1 VEFFHKK
8 GRRMKYE
15 KLVIEKREFLI
26 LKQLLNIEEQQKETT
41 VKNHILKLRE
51 ELKEAIFLDEEEMK
65 NTDVVRLNSLV
76 TVSSE
81 DSNWENTFQLVVPSK
96 SNIAEKKISI
106 LMPMGSAVIGYAK
119 GDVIQ
124 WEFPGGIKSL
134 RILDVKK

>member
-1 VEFFHKK
+1 
-8 GRRMKYE
+8 MKYE
-15 KLVIEKREFLI
+15 KLVIEKKEFLT
-26 LKQLLNIEEQQKETT
+26 LKKLLNIEEQQKETT

-65 NTDVVRLNSLV
+65 HTDVVRLNSIV

-81 DSNWENTFQLVVPSK
+81 DNNWKNTFQLVVPSK
-96 SNIAEKKISI
+96 SNIAEKKTSI

-134 RILDVKK
+134 RILDVKQINE

>member
-1 VEFFHKK
+1 
-8 GRRMKYE
+8 MKYE
-15 KLVIEKREFLI
+15 KLVIEKKEFLV

-51 ELKEAIFLDEEEMK
+51 ELKEAIFLDEEEMH
-65 NTDVVRLNSLV
+65 TDVVRFNSLV

-81 DSNWENTFQLVVPSK
+81 DSNWKNTFQLVVPSK

-106 LMPMGSAVIGYAK
+106 LMPMGSAVMGYAK

-134 RILDVKK
+134 KILDVKI

>member
-1 VEFFHKK
+1 
-8 GRRMKYE
+8 MKYE
-15 KLVIEKREFLI
+15 KLVIEKKEFLV

-51 ELKEAIFLDEEEMK
+51 ELKEAIFLDEEEMH
-65 NTDVVRLNSLV
+65 TDVVRFNSLV

-81 DSNWENTFQLVVPSK
+81 DSNWKNTFQLVVPSK
-96 SNIAEKKISI
+96 SNISEKKISI
-106 LMPMGSAVIGYAK
+106 LMPMGSAVMGYAK

-134 RILDVKK
+134 EILDVKM

>member
-1 VEFFHKK
+1 
-8 GRRMKYE
+8 MKYE
-15 KLVIEKREFLI
+15 KLVIEKKDFLV

-51 ELKEAIFLDEEEMK
+51 ELKDAIFLDEEEMK

-81 DSNWENTFQLVVPSK
+81 DGNWKNTFQLVVPSK
-96 SNIAEKKISI
+96 SNIDEKKISI

-124 WEFPGGIKSL
+124 WEFPGGTKSL
-134 RILDVKK
+134 EILDVK

>member
-1 VEFFHKK
+1 
-8 GRRMKYE
+8 MKYE
-15 KLVIEKREFLI
+15 KLVIEKKEFLV

-51 ELKEAIFLDEEEMK
+51 ELKEAIFLDEEEMH
-65 NTDVVRLNSLV
+65 TDVVRFNSLV

-81 DSNWENTFQLVVPSK
+81 DSNWKNTFQLVVPSK

-106 LMPMGSAVIGYAK
+106 LMPMGSAVMGYAK

-134 RILDVKK
+134 EILDVKM

>member
-1 VEFFHKK
+1 
-8 GRRMKYE
+8 MKYE
-15 KLVIEKREFLI
+15 KLVIEKKEFLV

-65 NTDVVRLNSLV
+65 NTDVVRLNSIV

-81 DSNWENTFQLVVPSK
+81 DSNWKNTFQLVVPSK
-96 SNIAEKKISI
+96 SNTAEKKISI

-134 RILDVKK
+134 RILDVK

>member
-1 VEFFHKK
+1 
-8 GRRMKYE
+8 MKYE
-15 KLVIEKREFLI
+15 KLVIEKKDFLI

-81 DSNWENTFQLVVPSK
+81 DGNWKNTFQLVVPSK
-96 SNIAEKKISI
+96 SNIDEKKISI

-124 WEFPGGIKSL
+124 WEFPGGTKSL
-134 RILDVKK
+134 EILDVK

>member
-1 VEFFHKK
+1 
-8 GRRMKYE
+8 MKNE
-15 KLVIEKREFLI
+15 KLVIEKKEFLV

-51 ELKEAIFLDEEEMK
+51 ELKEAIFLDEEEMH
-65 NTDVVRLNSLV
+65 TDVVRFNSLV

-81 DSNWENTFQLVVPSK
+81 DSNWKNTFQLVVPSK

-106 LMPMGSAVIGYAK
+106 LMPMGSAVMGYAK

-134 RILDVKK
+134 EILDVKM

>member
-1 VEFFHKK
+1 M
-8 GRRMKYE
+8 MKYE
-15 KLVIEKREFLI
+15 RLVIEKKELLV
-26 LKQLLNIEEQQKETT
+26 LKKLLNIEEQQKETT

-51 ELKEAIFLDEEEMK
+51 ELQEAIFLDEEMIH
-65 NTDVVRLNSLV
+65 TDVVRLNSLV

-81 DSNWENTFQLVVPSK
+81 DSNWKNTFQLVVPSK
-96 SNIAEKKISI
+96 SNIAEKKTSI

-134 RILDVKK
+134 RILDVKQINE

>member
-1 VEFFHKK
+1 M
-8 GRRMKYE
+8 MKYE
-15 KLVIEKREFLI
+15 KLVIEKKDFLV

-51 ELKEAIFLDEEEMK
+51 ELKDAIFLDEEEMK

-81 DSNWENTFQLVVPSK
+81 DGNWKNTFQLVVPSK
-96 SNIAEKKISI
+96 SNIDEKKISI

-124 WEFPGGIKSL
+124 WEFPGGTKSL
-134 RILDVKK
+134 EILDVK